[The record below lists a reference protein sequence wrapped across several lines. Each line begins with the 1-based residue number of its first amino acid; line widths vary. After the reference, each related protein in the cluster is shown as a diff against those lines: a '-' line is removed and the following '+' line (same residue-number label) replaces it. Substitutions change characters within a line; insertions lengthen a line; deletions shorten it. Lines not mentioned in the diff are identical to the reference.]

1 MKRQYRLRRSLVIIT
16 FIFSGSVGFLSG
28 RAYDNCL
35 WIAVVSLL
43 VNCCAYFIILGG
55 WMFTVREKDR
65 INEALTKSEMENKEM
80 YYYITR
86 IANSRNHRISANKL
100 LQRLEGR

>member
-1 MKRQYRLRRSLVIIT
+1 MKKSYKILRAWVMIT
-16 FIFSGSVGFLSG
+16 FILAASVGILAG
-28 RAYDNCL
+28 RAYDDCL
-35 WIAVVSLL
+35 WIAVVALL
-43 VNCCAYFIILGG
+43 FNCIAYFIILGG
-55 WMFTVREKDR
+55 WMYTVEEKDR
-65 INEALTKSEMENKEM
+65 INKALTKSELENKEM

>member
-1 MKRQYRLRRSLVIIT
+1 MKKPYKTFRAWLALT
-16 FIFSGSVGFLSG
+16 FILSASVGILVG
-28 RAYDNCL
+28 RVYDNCFCL
-35 WIAVVSLL
+35 AIISLL
-43 VNCCAYFIILGG
+43 FNCTAYFIILGG
-55 WMFTVREKDR
+55 WMYTAKEKDR
-65 INEALTKSEMENKEM
+65 INEALTKSELENKEM

>member
-1 MKRQYRLRRSLVIIT
+1 MYTAK
-16 FIFSGSVGFLSG
+16 
-28 RAYDNCL
+28 
-35 WIAVVSLL
+35 
-43 VNCCAYFIILGG
+43 
-55 WMFTVREKDR
+55 EKDR
-65 INEALTKSEMENKEM
+65 INEALTKSELENKEM